1 MKHPVTTNGGGI
13 MNMTHAQ
20 DHIEKADQGHMMDRR
35 GMLTAAAATA
45 AGLLGAMAFPSV
57 AVAAHGDPVQA
68 GVSASVTGSESALI
82 GSNMSLAGG
91 GVGVSA
97 ESAAGDA
104 ILAISSGAGCCG
116 VDAQGGGAGGVGVF
130 GRGRSVGISGGPWA
144 SIPTADGVWGESI
157 SGVGVK
163 ARATTGTALKVE
175 GKAAFARS
183 GIASISKKSTSKTI
197 TVPGGVT
204 ANSKF
209 LVTLQGSL
217 GSGVNV
223 WCAYAIGSTGFKIK
237 LNKKSTKT
245 GNVAWM
251 VID

>member
-1 MKHPVTTNGGGI
+1 MSLCHVEEQIKG
-13 MNMTHAQ
+13 
-20 DHIEKADQGHMMDRR
+20 ADEDRMMDRR

-45 AGLLGAMAFPSV
+45 AGLLGAMALPSV
-57 AVAAHGDPVQA
+57 AVAAHGDPVLA
-68 GVSASVTGSESALI
+68 GIAASVGGSETAIS
-82 GSNMSLAGG
+82 GSNTSLAGG

-104 ILAISSGAGCCG
+104 ITAISSGAGCCG
-116 VDAQGGGAGGVGVF
+116 VDAQGGGSGGLGVF
-130 GRGRSVGISGGPWA
+130 GRGRSAGISGGPWA
-144 SIPTADGVWGESI
+144 AVPTADGVWGESI

-163 ARATTGTALKVE
+163 AKATTGTALKVD
-175 GKAAFARS
+175 GKAAFTRS
-183 GIASISKKSTSKTI
+183 GLTSISKKSTSKTI
-197 TVPGGVT
+197 AVPGGVT

-217 GSGVNV
+217 GAGVNV